1 MEGQASPGATAA
13 TPVLSDRIKGHMMHR
28 RPRFSLPFTAQ
39 GALAAAGLLS
49 LLLLASLVAGRVGA
63 DRLPGAGG
71 LLVLSVLCAIV
82 LALLRLPRVSR
93 IAQVFLAGAV
103 LATLAVALFLP
114 KALPAMQA
122 AALQGTAFSAFLT
135 ALGLIRAPVRRS
147 TLIARAAE
155 GLFAHS
161 ARARVFAVSLGAQG
175 ISVLFNI
182 GTIGMIADIARNH
195 DAARKAA
202 GKRGI
207 DTAAMTLAALRGT
220 LLMTVWSPIGLGFA
234 IVTSAIPALD
244 PVRFFG
250 LALGIVALLSVA
262 AALLE
267 AAATPVPPGPRPQ
280 DPAPKGAGR
289 ALALVLAAIA
299 GLIALTIA
307 AHRLLD
313 VSFLIAACLV
323 LPLLAALWPAL
334 EPGLRGPQGEGRL
347 ARLAAASEGMATEST
362 IFLAA
367 AVIGAAVA
375 AAAQAAGID
384 ALIAGG
390 RLPALAVILGCLV
403 VIPAVGAAMIPHT
416 IVMIMAASLFGAG
429 PVGAEH
435 PYALGL
441 ALLFAWA
448 LAIAASPIS
457 AMSII
462 TGRELGVTPQR
473 VTFALNLRFTL
484 GLMAAAALVVGLV
497 HALE

>member
-1 MEGQASPGATAA
+1 MPT
-13 TPVLSDRIKGHMMHR
+13 TP
-28 RPRFSLPFTAQ
+28 PRFRLSIRPEI
-39 GALAAAGLLS
+39 ALSAAGGLS
-49 LLLLASLVAGRVGA
+49 LLLLASLVAGKIGA
-63 DRLPGAGG
+63 AWLPGAGA
-71 LLVLSVLCAIV
+71 LLTLSAATAIV

-93 IAQVFLAGAV
+93 IAQVFLAGAF
-103 LATLAVALFLP
+103 LATLIVALALP

-122 AALQGTAFSAFLT
+122 ALLQGTAFSAFLT

-147 TLIARAAE
+147 SLIARAAE

-182 GTIGMIADIARNH
+182 GTIGMISDIARNH

-207 DTAAMTLAALRGT
+207 DSRAMTLAALRGT

-234 IVTSAIPALD
+234 IVTSAIPTLD
-244 PVRFFG
+244 PVRFFA
-250 LALGIVALLSVA
+250 LAFGIVALLSLA
-262 AALLE
+262 AAGLD

-280 DPAPKGAGR
+280 DPAPEGAGR

-299 GLIALTIA
+299 GLIALTLA

-323 LPLLAALWPAL
+323 LPLLAALWPRL
-334 EPGLRGPQGEGRL
+334 EPGLRSPGPEGALTRL
-347 ARLAAASEGMATEST
+347 SAASEGMATEST

-390 RLPALAVILGCLV
+390 QLPALGVILACLV
-403 VIPAVGAAMIPHT
+403 LIPAVGAVMIPHT

-429 PVGAEH
+429 PVGTDH

-497 HALE
+497 YALD

>member
-1 MEGQASPGATAA
+1 MSILPTPRLKPPFGPGDL
-13 TPVLSDRIKGHMMHR
+13 V
-28 RPRFSLPFTAQ
+28 
-39 GALAAAGLLS
+39 AAAGVLS
-49 LLLLASLVAGRVGA
+49 LVMLATLVAGKIGA
-63 DRLPGAGG
+63 GRLPGAGA
-71 LLVLSVLCAIV
+71 LLALSAITALG
-82 LALLRLPRVSR
+82 LALLRLDRVSR
-93 IAQVFLAGAV
+93 IAQVFLAGAA
-103 LATLAVALFLP
+103 LSTLAVAVFLP

-122 AALQGTAFSAFLT
+122 ALMQGTAFSAFLT

-147 TLIARAAE
+147 ALIARAAE

-161 ARARVFAVSLGAQG
+161 ARVRVLAVSLGAQG

-182 GTIGMIADIARNH
+182 GTIGMISDIARNH
-195 DAARKAA
+195 DTARKAA

-207 DTAAMTLAALRGT
+207 DTRTMTLAALRGT

-234 IVTSAIPALD
+234 IVTSAIPTLD
-244 PVRFFG
+244 PVQFFG
-250 LALGIVALLSVA
+250 LAFAVVAVLSVA
-262 AALLE
+262 AALLQ
-267 AAATPVPPGPRPQ
+267 AAATPLPTGPRPD
-280 DPAPKGAGR
+280 DPAPEGAGR
-289 ALALVLAAIA
+289 ALALVLVAIA

-313 VSFLIAACLV
+313 ISFLIAACLV
-323 LPLLAALWPAL
+323 LPLLAALWPRL
-334 EPGLRGPQGEGRL
+334 EPGLRGGPAEGRL
-347 ARLAAASEGMATEST
+347 ARLSAASEGMATEST

-390 RLPALAVILGCLV
+390 QLPALAVILTCLV
-403 VIPAVGAAMIPHT
+403 AIPAVGAVMIPHT
-416 IVMIMAASLFGAG
+416 IVMIMAAQLFGAG
-429 PVGAEH
+429 PVGAAH

-484 GLMAAAALVVGLV
+484 GLMAAAAALVCLV
-497 HALE
+497 YLLE

>member
-1 MEGQASPGATAA
+1 
-13 TPVLSDRIKGHMMHR
+13 MHTTT
-28 RPRFSLPFTAQ
+28 PRFSLPFGPQTAM
-39 GALAAAGLLS
+39 AAAGVLS
-49 LLLLASLVAGRVGA
+49 LLLLSSLVVGKIGA
-63 DRLPGAGG
+63 AWLPGATA
-71 LLVLSVLCAIV
+71 LLTLSAITAIG

-93 IAQVFLAGAV
+93 IAQVFLAGAF
-103 LATLAVALFLP
+103 LATLIVAVALP

-122 AALQGTAFSAFLT
+122 ALMQGTAFSAFLT

-207 DTAAMTLAALRGT
+207 DTRAMTLAALRGT

-234 IVTSAIPALD
+234 IVTSAIPTLD
-244 PVRFFG
+244 PVLFFG
-250 LALGIVALLSVA
+250 LAFAIVALISVVA
-262 AALLE
+262 AVLD
-267 AAATPVPPGPRPQ
+267 AAATAVPTGPRPH
-280 DPAPKGAGR
+280 DPAPEGAGR
-289 ALALVLAAIA
+289 ALTLVLAAIA

-323 LPLLAALWPAL
+323 LPLLAALWPRL
-334 EPGLRGPQGEGRL
+334 EPGLRSTGSEGALTRL
-347 ARLAAASEGMATEST
+347 SAASEGMATEST

-390 RLPALAVILGCLV
+390 QLPALAVILACLV
-403 VIPAVGAAMIPHT
+403 LIPAVGAVMIPHT
-416 IVMIMAASLFGAG
+416 IVMIMAAQLFGAG
-429 PVGAEH
+429 PVGADH

-497 HALE
+497 YVLD

>member
-1 MEGQASPGATAA
+1 MP
-13 TPVLSDRIKGHMMHR
+13 I
-28 RPRFSLPFTAQ
+28 RPRFRLPFGPQTTM
-39 GALAAAGLLS
+39 AAAGVLS
-49 LLLLASLVAGRVGA
+49 LVLLASLVAGRIGGA
-63 DRLPGAGG
+63 WLPGAGG
-71 LLVLSVLCAIV
+71 LLTLSAITAIV
-82 LALLRLPRVSR
+82 LALVRLPRVSR
-93 IAQVFLAGAV
+93 IAQVFLAGAI
-103 LATLAVALFLP
+103 LATLTVAVFLP

-122 AALQGTAFSAFLT
+122 ALMQGTAFSAFLT

-182 GTIGMIADIARNH
+182 GTIGMISDIARNH

-207 DTAAMTLAALRGT
+207 DSRAMTLAALRGT

-234 IVTSAIPALD
+234 IVTSAIPTLD
-244 PVRFFG
+244 PVRFFA
-250 LALGIVALLSVA
+250 LAFGIVAVLSLA
-262 AALLE
+262 AALLD
-267 AAATPVPPGPRPQ
+267 AAATPVPQGPRPQ
-280 DPAPKGAGR
+280 DPAPEGAGR

-299 GLIALTIA
+299 GLIALTLA

-323 LPLLAALWPAL
+323 LPLLAALWPRL
-334 EPGLRGPQGEGRL
+334 EPGLRGAGTDGALTRL
-347 ARLAAASEGMATEST
+347 SAASEGMATEST

-390 RLPALAVILGCLV
+390 QIPALGVILACLV
-403 VIPAVGAAMIPHT
+403 VIPAVGAVMIPHT
-416 IVMIMAASLFGAG
+416 IVMIMAASLFGPG
-429 PVGAEH
+429 PVGADH

-497 HALE
+497 YSFD